1 MAEQDYQQLLDDLR
15 ARKIDQ
21 FEIGPEQFQEF
32 QPVYHSYPYRTQ
44 IVGKAHIGG
53 KIIYRLVKR

>member
-1 MAEQDYQQLLDDLR
+1 MAEQDYKQLLDDLR
-15 ARKIDQ
+15 AGKIDQ

-53 KIIYRLVKR
+53 KII

>member
-1 MAEQDYQQLLDDLR
+1 MAEQNFKQLLDDLR
-15 ARKIDQ
+15 AGKIAQ
-21 FEIGPEQFQEF
+21 FTIGPDDFQEF

-53 KIIYRLVKR
+53 EIIYRLVKR

>member
-1 MAEQDYQQLLDDLR
+1 MAEQDYKQLLDDLR
-15 ARKIDQ
+15 AGKIDQ

-32 QPVYHSYPYRTQ
+32 QPVYPSYPYRTQ

>member
-15 ARKIDQ
+15 AGKIDQ

-53 KIIYRLVKR
+53 KIIYWLVKR